1 MTPKDHRLER
11 SIEIA
16 QFSVY
21 AAKTPDESR
30 HALDWLKRLIDQRSP
45 EMVRE
50 IADQKAG
57 KG

>member
-21 AAKTPDESR
+21 AAKTPEESR

-50 IADQKAG
+50 IAEKKAQ
-57 KG
+57 